1 MKADSHRQPTQ
12 QPVSIGFAFKLLC
25 LFFAFLIVAYI
36 AWQAFD
42 VLLILFAGT
51 LGAIVLTR
59 LSNWITQKT
68 HWRYPLVL
76 TLVLLGLLGLVV
88 FASWNIA
95 PEINRQLPEFISRM
109 SEMIDRLGQQLQQ
122 YAWVEKLFASQVD
135 WGRLIPDSSKA
146 IRTAT
151 GVFSATFGMLGT
163 LVLIIALSIFL
174 AVNPRIYIQGFLQLL
189 PPQKRAHSGEVL
201 SQTGNILAAWLFS
214 KFIAMLFIGG
224 ITALGLWL
232 IGVPYALTLAV
243 IAGLLSFIPNIG
255 PVLALIPALL
265 VALMQGVS
273 TTLWVAGLYVGIQ
286 FFETYFLTPYLQQ
299 EVVEIPPGFA
309 LIMQV
314 LLGVMAGVLG
324 VVLAVPITAAG
335 MVVVRMLY
343 VEDYLERRNS
353 AA

>member
-1 MKADSHRQPTQ
+1 MKAESHRSLSQ
-12 QPVSIGFAFKLLC
+12 QPAIIALAFKLLC
-25 LFFAFLIVAYI
+25 LFFAFLIVAYV

-42 VLLILFAGT
+42 VLLILFAGI
-51 LGAIVLTR
+51 LGAIVFTR
-59 LSNWITQKT
+59 LSNRIAHKT
-68 HWRYPLVL
+68 RWPYPLAL
-76 TLVLLGLLGLVV
+76 TLVLLSLLGLVALAV
-88 FASWNIA
+88 WQLA
-95 PEINRQLPEFISRM
+95 PELNRQFPELVSRL
-109 SEMIDRLGQQLQQ
+109 SEMLDRLGQQVQQ
-122 YAWVEKLFASQVD
+122 YGWVQQLFATQIEWST
-135 WGRLIPDSSKA
+135 LIPDSTKA

-174 AVNPRIYIQGFLQLL
+174 AINPQLYIQGFLRLL
-189 PPQKRAHSGEVL
+189 PPAKRGRTHKVFE
-201 SQTGNILAAWLFS
+201 QTGVILAAWLFS

-232 IGVPYALTLAV
+232 IGVPYALTLAA

-265 VALMQGVS
+265 VALMQGTS
-273 TTLWVAGLYVGIQ
+273 ALLWVTGLYLGTQ
-286 FFETYFLTPYLQQ
+286 FFESYFLTPYLQQ

-314 LLGVMAGVLG
+314 LFGIMAGALG

-335 MVVVRMLY
+335 MVMVRMLY
-343 VEDYLERRNS
+343 VEDYLERDS

>member
-1 MKADSHRQPTQ
+1 MKAESNRSLPQ
-12 QPVSIGFAFKLLC
+12 QPAIITLAFKLLC
-25 LFFAFLIVAYI
+25 LFFAFLIVAYV

-42 VLLILFAGT
+42 VLLILFAGI
-51 LGAIVLTR
+51 LGAIVFTR
-59 LSNWITQKT
+59 LSNKIVNKT
-68 HWRYPLVL
+68 GWPYPLAL
-76 TLVLLGLLGLVV
+76 TLVLLSLLVLMAL
-88 FASWNIA
+88 ASWQLA
-95 PEINRQLPEFISRM
+95 PEINRQFPELVSRL
-109 SEMIDRLGQQLQQ
+109 SEMANHVGEQVQQ
-122 YAWVEKLFASQVD
+122 YGWVQKLFATQIEWSTLV
-135 WGRLIPDSSKA
+135 PDSSKA

-174 AVNPRIYIQGFLQLL
+174 AINPQLYIQGFLRLL
-189 PPQKRAHSGEVL
+189 PPRKRARMGEVL
-201 SQTGNILAAWLFS
+201 EQTGVILAAWLFS

-232 IGVPYALTLAV
+232 IGVPYAVTLAA

-265 VALMQGVS
+265 VALMQGTS
-273 TTLWVAGLYVGIQ
+273 ALLWVTGLYMGTQ
-286 FFETYFLTPYLQQ
+286 FFESYFLTPYLQQ

-314 LLGVMAGVLG
+314 LFGIMAGALG

-335 MVVVRMLY
+335 MVMVRMLY
-343 VEDYLERRNS
+343 VQDYLERDS
-353 AA
+353 TA